1 MRKRRLIAK
10 VMPIIKTDVH
20 APIFCFPNVKVS
32 WYALA
37 SANDKVSVDRRPLIL
52 PTYCIV
58 PVRGEFIEE
67 ETMILQ
73 IQRTSHPQT

>member
-1 MRKRRLIAK
+1 MRKRRLNEVK

-52 PTYCIV
+52 PTYCVV
-58 PVRGEFIEE
+58 PLRKEFIEE
-67 ETMILQ
+67 
-73 IQRTSHPQT
+73 